1 MLCSAYPLRV
11 APGTIFVEHLQGHLQ
26 GHQHV
31 NVRALRGADE
41 ISPGKPIQAP
51 PNQVPDTRR
60 TDMAGASFHF
70 LRIGMSY
77 EGAEQY

>member
-1 MLCSAYPLRV
+1 
-11 APGTIFVEHLQGHLQ
+11 
-26 GHQHV
+26 V

-41 ISPGKPIQAP
+41 ISPGKPSQSP

-60 TDMAGASFHF
+60 TDMAGASFQF
-70 LRIGMSY
+70 LRIGVSY

>member
-11 APGTIFVEHLQGHLQ
+11 APGTIFVDHLQ

-31 NVRALRGADE
+31 NVRAQRGADE
-41 ISPGKPIQAP
+41 ISPGKPSQAP

-60 TDMAGASFHF
+60 TDMAGASFQF
-70 LRIGMSY
+70 LRIGVSY